1 MLVQAAA
8 AAWESRGRG
17 DVRMRSSALVIASL
31 VLLPL
36 AASGGILDQLVKE
49 AKRAVDDVVQEESP
63 PATPDQ
69 PSAAQQDPA
78 PPSGAAAEVA
88 GASPGAPG
96 APTPAATELALLHYA
111 PEMIDADIALEHSVR
126 IVYPGEADIL
136 DPGNEFEWNRR
147 KDEYRKRLLQAA
159 ADATVTFAMT
169 PWPESNRYPRMQLG
183 AYDFSR
189 NGFPVASFGVRQNL
203 KVLVG
208 NRPFFKWAGEDPD
221 AVRFLPLPAGR
232 AEALFAGQPIRVLYP
247 KFSYTITRVDKESHS
262 RNADAP
268 RNWQPTVA
276 IDSMELYAKK
286 VGGQARSAADFE
298 HVTTLDLSGKR

>member
-1 MLVQAAA
+1 
-8 AAWESRGRG
+8 
-17 DVRMRSSALVIASL
+17 MRSSALVIGSLVIGSL
-31 VLLPL
+31 VLLPFC
-36 AASGGILDQLVKE
+36 ASGGLLDRLARE
-49 AKRAVDDVVQEESP
+49 AQQAVDEVVQEASP
-63 PATPDQ
+63 PAPADQ
-69 PSAAQQDPA
+69 PAGAQQKSAA
-78 PPSGAAAEVA
+78 PPGAAADDA
-88 GASPGAPG
+88 GTSPGAPG
-96 APTPAATELALLHYA
+96 APTPAATELALLHHA

-147 KDEYRKRLLQAA
+147 KDEYRKRLREAA
-159 ADATVTFAMT
+159 ADAPITFAMT
-169 PWPESNRYPRMQLG
+169 PWPENNRYPRMQLG
-183 AYDFSR
+183 AYDFTR

-221 AVRFLPLPAGR
+221 AVRFLPLPAAR

-262 RNADAP
+262 RNPDAP

-276 IDSMELYAKK
+276 IDSMELYVKK
-286 VGGQARSAADFE
+286 VSGQARSAADFE
-298 HVTTLDLSGKR
+298 HVTTLDLSDKR